1 MEPTSSSHFC
11 NLGPR
16 PKPTPVR
23 IRPGV
28 GLGLGPR
35 LDILLP
41 ITQIGME
48 GDVMLLCSLKQKEPW
63 GMEVKGEER
72 TVRAVGS
79 CQHCTDDWIGY

>member
-1 MEPTSSSHFC
+1 MQCFS
-11 NLGPR
+11 LVPR
-16 PKPTPVR
+16 LCRGR
-23 IRPGV
+23 IRAGV

-41 ITQIGME
+41 ITQIGMV

-63 GMEVKGEER
+63 EMEIKREER
-72 TVRAVGS
+72 TVRAVES